1 MNTQINPRAVIM
13 TDSFDLQVFLC
24 VLVLRG
30 GKVYKVIA
38 LKSAAACK
46 WEHIGEQWP
55 PTFSALSRKLLPT
68 LSLCRSPHFHFFWT
82 FTEIAPHTVTVSLPT
97 LPLSLFFCTFMEISP
112 HTVSLSTCK
121 ISSISTYSR
130 RKGKGEN
137 LEIRKWNSFFLVLPN
152 IAALAVKFAQL
163 SKIKF

>member
-1 MNTQINPRAVIM
+1 MHTQINPRAVIM

-68 LSLCRSPHFHFFWT
+68 LSLCRSPHFHFHF
-82 FTEIAPHTVTVSLPT
+82 FLHFHGNCSSHCHCVAPHTFTFFLP
-97 LPLSLFFCTFMEISP
+97 FHGNCSP
-112 HTVSLSTCK
+112 HCHCVAPHTSTF
-121 ISSISTYSR
+121 T
-130 RKGKGEN
+130 
-137 LEIRKWNSFFLVLPN
+137 FFLHFHGNFSPHCVAVHLQN
-152 IAALAVKFAQL
+152 IFYLHLLSEKRQRWKFRN
-163 SKIKF
+163 